1 MINKILLREVR
12 QHSTSIL
19 NKDGQ
24 RQREQRRRDK
34 GDAFVQTL
42 NKATKEK
49 KKPGS
54 RGPLTKP
61 AMIEALKRL
70 PLVDDIHVFT
80 HKYYT
85 GRAKPSGL
93 EDGIKVIS
101 A

>member
-1 MINKILLREVR
+1 
-12 QHSTSIL
+12 
-19 NKDGQ
+19 
-24 RQREQRRRDK
+24 
-34 GDAFVQTL
+34 
-42 NKATKEK
+42 
-49 KKPGS
+49 
-54 RGPLTKP
+54 
-61 AMIEALKRL
+61 MIEALKRL